1 MNEFTITYGEI
12 VRELV
17 TDIEIESA
25 LNPVERVKIKAIWD
39 TGSFYTIIT
48 PETAKKLNLKCV
60 SLTTI
65 SSITDKNK
73 LSKMYMAHLYLPNE
87 IKCET
92 FVYEANP
99 INCDILIGM
108 DIITRGK
115 FIIDNNEN
123 RTVFSFR
130 IPENKGERK

>member
-1 MNEFTITYGEI
+1 MKEFTSTYEGIT
-12 VRELV
+12 RELT

-25 LNPVERVKIKAIWD
+25 LNPIERVKIKAIWD
-39 TGSFYTIIT
+39 TGSLYTIIT
-48 PETAKKLNLKCV
+48 PETIKRLKLTCI

-73 LSKMYMAHLYLPNE
+73 LSKMYMAHLYLPNN

-108 DIITRGK
+108 DVISRGL
-115 FIIDNNEN
+115 FIIDNLEN
-123 RTVFSFR
+123 NTKFTFKL
-130 IPENKGERK
+130 P